1 MEEILHLITKFKFF
15 FYWFIAW
22 GVINALEVQAGNI
35 KWDVWKFFGSSL
47 ILGFLTQ
54 FSFLLIEGEFI
65 WTQDL
70 NNESR
75 IVVLSIFIATTL
87 YLFIP
92 FILRKENREKFITTT
107 LERFGY
113 IKTDKNENKD

>member
-1 MEEILHLITKFKFF
+1 MEEILHIITKFKFF

-22 GVINALEVQAGNI
+22 WVINGLEVQSWNV
-35 KWDVWKFFGSSL
+35 KWDGGKFFLSCL
-47 ILGFLTQ
+47 ILWFLTQ

-65 WTQDL
+65 WAQDL
-70 NNESR
+70 ENESR
-75 IVVLSIFIATTL
+75 IVVLSIFIATTQ

-113 IKTDKNENKD
+113 IKTTKDEDKN